1 MFWRFLYTVAY
12 KILNFAWMEIAQ
24 TENELSIMNICKIL
38 WMILAVKRCNSN
50 FLQKKIIIQY
60 VPVNVFKPLKFILIE
75 FHQNYPISP
84 KKASF
89 KEFYCKPSNSYATVC
104 NSYTSSVL
112 IWHLLKGKII
122 TLDKDG
128 RGGGVSMEFVE
139 TLKTQSNYWRHKEIM
154 KTPMYQ
160 LKKCL

>member
-50 FLQKKIIIQY
+50 FLQKNHNPICTSKCIQT
-60 VPVNVFKPLKFILIE
+60 IE
-75 FHQNYPISP
+75 VHFDWISSELP
-84 KKASF
+84 NFSKKASF

>member
-1 MFWRFLYTVAY
+1 MDGNCTNGEWT
-12 KILNFAWMEIAQ
+12 LNNEYLQNFVDDIGSKKMQFEFPPKKNHNPICTSKCIQ
-24 TENELSIMNICKIL
+24 TIEVHFDWISSELP
-38 WMILAVKRCNSN
+38 N
-50 FLQKKIIIQY
+50 F
-60 VPVNVFKPLKFILIE
+60 
-75 FHQNYPISP
+75 S

-89 KEFYCKPSNSYATVC
+89 KEFYWKPSNSYATVC